1 MRTFALHRAGCPATA
16 AAAVHRSH
24 RRAFSLVEVV
34 LALGVFSFCLV
45 SVIYLLGVGLGSSRE
60 SQRDSAL
67 AAALR
72 SVDTE
77 LRMLPAAT
85 LAGAAWNS
93 TNVYYF
99 DIAGNRL
106 TNAVPGMVMY
116 RAKVTRVPVGI
127 AATITGANDGSFAY
141 LWTVSFSYPA
151 PLYNS
156 TNTRTVGRTL
166 YGSGLSTNLYE

>member
-1 MRTFALHRAGCPATA
+1 MRSTI
-16 AAAVHRSH
+16 
-24 RRAFSLVEVV
+24 RRTQRLAFSLVEVV
-34 LALGVFSFCLV
+34 MALGVFSFCLV

-60 SQRDSAL
+60 SARDSAL

-85 LAGAAWNS
+85 LANTTWNS
-93 TNVYYF
+93 TNLYYF
-99 DIAGNRL
+99 DGAGNRL
-106 TNAVPGMVMY
+106 TNAVANMVMY
-116 RAKVTRVPVGI
+116 RARVTRVPPS
-127 AATITGANDGSFAY
+127 AAGNLTGATNSTFHY

-151 PLYNS
+151 PQYPM